1 MKKILIF
8 VIILITFSSK
18 CFASEV
24 LEDNANTSFSVL
36 GNLKIESDCVIMV
49 ERNSGEILYQK
60 NAYKKMYPAST
71 TKILTAILVLE
82 KCPLNEIVTV
92 NSSALKAVPA
102 TYTTAKLKAGE
113 KFRVEDL
120 LYAMLIPSAN
130 DAANVLAEHISGSI
144 ANFSELM
151 NKKAKEIGCKNSHF
165 ANPSGVHST
174 ELYTTAYDLSLIAR
188 YAMNIEK
195 FRQIITTTTYT
206 LPSTELHQ
214 NSDRKFTTSN
224 ALIRPDSNEYY
235 EYANGIKTGFTNPA
249 KDCIVASAKKDNKE
263 FIVVILGADY
273 TDDHL
278 RQKYV
283 DCKTLFDSAFDNYIP
298 NDADMQQQIQES
310 SENVVTSKKKDD
322 VIATNNGYMIF
333 KFASR
338 IVAVIVIIFA
348 IRMIFVVSFKSD
360 DKQYSRKRKHK

>member
-1 MKKILIF
+1 MKKNKIVLLLFIFILTFILPF
-8 VIILITFSSK
+8 FSITSLADTSITIYSPYCILMEASTGKIIYEK
-18 CFASEV
+18 EAHAKV
-24 LEDNANTSFSVL
+24 P
-36 GNLKIESDCVIMV
+36 
-49 ERNSGEILYQK
+49 
-60 NAYKKMYPAST
+60 PAST
-71 TKILTAILVLE
+71 TKIMTAILTLEHCQLTDTATVSHNAIYSVPVGYTHANLVEGEVLT
-82 KCPLNEIVTV
+82 I
-92 NSSALKAVPA
+92 
-102 TYTTAKLKAGE
+102 
-113 KFRVEDL
+113 DQL
-120 LYAMLIPSAN
+120 LHVLLIPSAN